1 MLMKT
6 TIRAVHSAPPPL
18 RRIGA
23 IFAVAG
29 LLPALVAVGVPFA
42 RAQTAS
48 QVTPET
54 FAPPQQRL
62 QGALVFSGEPG
73 LAAPPGAEEL
83 SITLRDVAVEGT
95 LPGLEAE
102 TAALRQRLTRGVIPA
117 SELFEAAA
125 ELEQAYVN
133 SGYPLARVV
142 LPAQELRDG
151 GVLRLAVVDG
161 FVERIDYSAVP
172 EEVRARLQVLTEPLV
187 GQRGLT
193 LSELERRI
201 LLAGD
206 TYGVALGSALQA
218 GATPGGT
225 VIILDPQYR
234 GVTGFVGAD
243 NSLSDSLGDWKIDAG
258 VELNGLLGYGES
270 IYFRIGAHPDAEVI
284 DDPTLRTISLGT
296 VVPIGREGL
305 TFNLEG
311 AFSQTNSEGSGPD
324 VPSDFQRYSARLF
337 YPWVRSRSFNLTTQL
352 SFDVQ
357 DDRLDVDTPAG
368 ELPVYEDAVRVLRGS
383 ADAFWLLGGGAAVEL
398 GAQLSFG
405 LDAFGAR
412 TADDAAGDTPLS
424 RPGADADFAKLEVS
438 ARYRQSFGETLLATV
453 NGRAQT
459 SFGDPLILSEQFGVA
474 SSREISPLD
483 AGTVTGDGGWV
494 VRGELARPFDLD
506 GGPLGWTVSP
516 FAFAAAG
523 AVFREQPVDGEADD
537 TFANAYGVGVD
548 VFYPFEDRFSNA
560 SLRLELGRATRD
572 DDQDDGTKFSV
583 QGSYR
588 F

>member
-1 MLMKT
+1 M
-6 TIRAVHSAPPPL
+6 L
-18 RRIGA
+18 RRGTA
-23 IFAVAG
+23 ALAVAS
-29 LLPALVAVGVPFA
+29 LLPAAGTVVVPHAF
-42 RAQTAS
+42 AQTAS
-48 QVTPET
+48 QITAES

-73 LAAPPGAEEL
+73 LAAPEGAERL
-83 SITLRDVAVEGT
+83 SITLNDVVVENT

-102 TAALRQRLTRGVIPA
+102 TATLRQRLTRGVIPA

-151 GVLRLAVVDG
+151 GTLRIAVVDG

-172 EEVRARLQVLTEPLV
+172 EEVRTRLQVLTEPLV

-234 GVTGFVGAD
+234 GVTGFIGAD

-258 VELNGLLGYGES
+258 IEFNGLLGYGES
-270 IYFRIGAHPDAEVI
+270 IYARIGAHPDAGLI

-296 VVPIGREGL
+296 VVPVGREGL

-311 AFSQTNSEGSGPD
+311 AVSQTNSQGSGPD
-324 VPSDFQRYSARLF
+324 VPSDFERYSARLF
-337 YPWVRSRSFNLTTQL
+337 YPWVRSRNFNLTTQL
-352 SFDVQ
+352 AFDVQ
-357 DDRLDVDTPAG
+357 EDSLDVDTPAG
-368 ELPVYEDAVRVLRGS
+368 ELPVYEDSVRVLRGS

-412 TADDAAGDTPLS
+412 TAEDAEGGTPLS
-424 RPGADADFAKLEVS
+424 RPGADADFTKLAVS
-438 ARYRQSFGETLLATV
+438 ARYRQAFGETLLATV

-483 AGTVTGDGGWV
+483 SGTLTGDGGWV
-494 VRGELARPFDLD
+494 VRGELARPFDLE
-506 GGPLGWTVSP
+506 GGPQGWTLSP
-516 FAFAAAG
+516 FAFAATG
-523 AVFREQPVDGEADD
+523 AVYREQPVEDEDD
-537 TFANAYGVGVD
+537 EISANAYGLGVD
-548 VFYPFEDRFSNA
+548 VFYPFDDRFSNA
-560 SLRLELGRATRD
+560 SLRLELGRATRN
-572 DDQDDGTKFSV
+572 DDQDDGTKFSI